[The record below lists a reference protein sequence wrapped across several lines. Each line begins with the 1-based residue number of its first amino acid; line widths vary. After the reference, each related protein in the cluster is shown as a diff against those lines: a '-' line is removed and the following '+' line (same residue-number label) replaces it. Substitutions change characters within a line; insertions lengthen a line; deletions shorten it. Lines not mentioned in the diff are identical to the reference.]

1 MYKNEN
7 NHPHGYASRT
17 GQDLVKFKV
26 GFQENLLQII
36 KK

>member
-7 NHPHGYASRT
+7 NHSHDCAGRT
-17 GQDLVKFKV
+17 SQDLVNFRV